1 MREGGDS
8 LGASRAL
15 DGVFAALQAVEPK
28 TPAATGFYDDSVR
41 QLNNALDSRRD
52 RLEASRGGLPFELA
66 ALIIFSSIVIVGYAV
81 LVGSPNFWFHVLGP
95 AAIAVVVV
103 FSLLVLAD
111 LSYPFSGDVAIAPEP
126 FDTGTLARFFA
137 PSP

>member
-1 MREGGDS
+1 LSD
-8 LGASRAL
+8 AL
-15 DGVFAALQAVEPK
+15 DA
-28 TPAATGFYDDSVR
+28 
-41 QLNNALDSRRD
+41 RRD
-52 RLEASRGGLPFELA
+52 RLEASRGGLPFEMT
-66 ALIIFSSIVIVGYAV
+66 ALILFSSIVIVGYAV

-111 LSYPFSGDVAIAPEP
+111 LSYPFSGDVAIDPEP
-126 FDTGTLARFFA
+126 FDTGALARFFA

>member
-1 MREGGDS
+1 M
-8 LGASRAL
+8 
-15 DGVFAALQAVEPK
+15 
-28 TPAATGFYDDSVR
+28 TPSSDA
-41 QLNNALDSRRD
+41 RRD
-52 RLEASRGGLPFELA
+52 RLEAARGGLPFEMT
-66 ALIIFSSIVIVGYAV
+66 ALIVFSSLVIVGYAV
-81 LVGSPNFWFHVLGP
+81 LVGCPNFWFHVLGP

-126 FDTGTLARFFA
+126 FDTGTLAQFFA

>member
-1 MREGGDS
+1 MVRSVLNAVPIAVLLLAAVALTIAVVVGALWLVRRTVPATREG
-8 LGASRAL
+8 
-15 DGVFAALQAVEPK
+15 FHE
-28 TPAATGFYDDSVR
+28 
-41 QLNNALDSRRD
+41 
-52 RLEASRGGLPFELA
+52 LPFELA
-66 ALIIFSSIVIVGYAV
+66 ALIVFSSIVIVGYAV

-111 LSYPFSGDVAIAPEP
+111 LSYPFSGDVAIDPEP